1 MASGLFFA
9 EPACLAVSA
18 ARGAAAS
25 ASAVAASALVAAG
38 LAEFAANLAEHAA
51 VAASCDLPLAAHSLP
66 AATPPAAAA
75 PSAAPPP
82 PTSLAEELREPAGW
96 ILALQ
101 SAVFSVVLGAVLPVV
116 PWLWCWIVRPREAL
130 VAGME
135 SVTALV
141 WVVFIYIA
149 SITSK

>member
-25 ASAVAASALVAAG
+25 ASAVAASALVAAS
-38 LAEFAANLAEHAA
+38 LAEFAANRAEHAA
-51 VAASCDLPLAAHSLP
+51 VAASCDPSLAAHTLP
-66 AATPPAAAA
+66 AATPPAAVA

-82 PTSLAEELREPAGW
+82 PTSPAEELREPASW
-96 ILALQ
+96 ILAL
-101 SAVFSVVLGAVLPVV
+101 LPVV